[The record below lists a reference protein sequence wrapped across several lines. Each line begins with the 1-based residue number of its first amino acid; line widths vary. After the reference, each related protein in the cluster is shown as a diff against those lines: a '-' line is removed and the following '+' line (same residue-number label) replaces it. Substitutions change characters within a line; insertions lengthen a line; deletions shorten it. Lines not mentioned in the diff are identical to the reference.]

1 MTSSINTLLWIN
13 DVIHRTKLV
22 VMKNIVGSEF
32 PDYLEFGIT
41 NLTCSEKGGVGLNG
55 KATRV

>member
-1 MTSSINTLLWIN
+1 M
-13 DVIHRTKLV
+13 IHRTKLV

>member
-22 VMKNIVGSEF
+22 VMKKIIGSEF
-32 PDYLEFGIT
+32 PNYLEFGIT
-41 NLTCSEKGGVGLNG
+41 NLTCCAKGGVGLNG